1 MKKASLVIVAV
12 TIVFGV
18 FTLGFF
24 VGRNFNRSTIN
35 VTYSG
40 TVPTTAPTESTG
52 PSTPSDP
59 VVFPIDLNTATAEE
73 LSALPGIGDVLAQRI
88 IAYRNAHGPFSSVAQ
103 LGDVEGIGEKK
114 LEAILEL
121 ITIGGQP

>member
-1 MKKASLVIVAV
+1 MKKANLVIIAV
-12 TIVFGV
+12 TLIFGV

-24 VGRNFNRSTIN
+24 IGRNFNRSTVN
-35 VTYSG
+35 VSYSG
-40 TVPTTAPTESTG
+40 SVPTTAPTETT
-52 PSTPSDP
+52 TPSDP
-59 VVFPIDLNTATAEE
+59 AVPLVFPIDLNTATVEE
-73 LSALPGIGDVLAQRI
+73 LTELPGIGQVLAQRI
-88 IAYRNAHGPFSSVAQ
+88 ITYREEHGPFTSVAQ

>member
-1 MKKASLVIVAV
+1 MKKASLAIIAV
-12 TIVFGV
+12 TLIFGV

-24 VGRNFNRSTIN
+24 VGRNFNRST
-35 VTYSG
+35 VSVSYSG
-40 TVPTTAPTESTG
+40 TAPTTAPTESVD
-52 PSTPSDP
+52 PSTPTVK

-73 LSALPGIGDVLAQRI
+73 LTELPGIGQVLAQRI
-88 IAYRNAHGPFSSVAQ
+88 IDYRQKHGPFTSVAQ

>member
-1 MKKASLVIVAV
+1 MKKASLAIIAV
-12 TIVFGV
+12 TLIFGV

-24 VGRNFNRSTIN
+24 IGRNFNRST
-35 VTYSG
+35 VSVSYSG
-40 TVPTTAPTESTG
+40 TAPTTAPTESVD
-52 PSTPSDP
+52 PSTPTVK

-73 LSALPGIGDVLAQRI
+73 LTELPGIGQVLAQRI
-88 IAYRNAHGPFSSVAQ
+88 IDYRHKHGPFTSVAQ

>member
-1 MKKASLVIVAV
+1 MKKASLAIIAV
-12 TIVFGV
+12 TLIFGV

-24 VGRNFNRSTIN
+24 VGRSFNRST
-35 VTYSG
+35 VSVSYSG
-40 TVPTTAPTESTG
+40 TAPTTAPTESVD
-52 PSTPSDP
+52 PSTPTVK

-73 LSALPGIGDVLAQRI
+73 LTELPGIGQVLAQRI
-88 IAYRNAHGPFSSVAQ
+88 IDYRQKHGPFTSVAQ